1 LTSNAAGARYT
12 ATNQQTAPMSPN
24 NNGSSTDDQPK
35 PRVGCIGLGRL
46 GWAIAAN
53 LIASG
58 FTVAGYRRHAREEF
72 ATIGGTPADS
82 PAALAAQSDVM
93 ISCLPDEK
101 ALDDVISGANGLL
114 AAARPGQ
121 ILIEVSTLPMSEK
134 QRQCVRLAAA
144 GVAMLDCPLS
154 GNPDFARARQA
165 VAFVSGEPDAIAR
178 ARAVIRGFTDR
189 AVELGPFG
197 NGSWMKYLANML
209 VAVHCMAATEA
220 FNAGARVGLTP
231 EMIAEALNLGAAASQ
246 QLAVRAPVV
255 SGARVGQQR
264 GNIGATHSEFP
275 TIDNFLRS
283 IGAATPLFDTAKQF
297 YEASAAAGFNGLDT
311 SMIFTAILRA
321 NSTAH
326 PDAPPVAP
334 LTASPTPVSV

>member
-1 LTSNAAGARYT
+1 MPAHDSQ
-12 ATNQQTAPMSPN
+12 ATNDNT
-24 NNGSSTDDQPK
+24 K
-35 PRVGCIGLGRL
+35 LRVGCVGLGRL

-58 FTVAGYRRHAREEF
+58 FKVAGYRRHAREEF
-72 ATIGGTPADS
+72 AAIGGTPAAS
-82 PAALAAQSDVM
+82 PAELSAQSNV
-93 ISCLPDEK
+93 IITCLPDEN
-101 ALDDVISGANGLL
+101 ALDDVISGPNGLL
-114 AAARPGQ
+114 TAARPGQ
-121 ILIEVSTLPMSEK
+121 IIIEVSTLPITDK

-154 GNPDFARARQA
+154 GNPDTVRARRVA
-165 VAFVSGEPDAIAR
+165 AFVSGDAEAILR
-178 ARAVIRGFTDR
+178 ARPVIKGFTDR

-197 NGSWMKYLANML
+197 NGSRMKYLANML
-209 VAVHCMAATEA
+209 VAVHCMAASEA

-264 GNIGATHSEFP
+264 GNIGANHSEFP

-283 IGAATPLFDTAKQF
+283 LGAATPLFDTAKQF
-297 YEASAAAGFNGLDT
+297 YEASATAGFGGLDT

-334 LTASPTPVSV
+334 LSSGPPAPV